1 MSRRFGRNQKRAMRA
16 KIAGL
21 EFMADL
27 RQQEVAKLSSDL
39 RDANTVVERTAQ
51 VLGDHFATLPA
62 QTREVKEMQSSFQVS
77 IFQPN
82 RSYSIQGAVMH
93 ALSAMEID
101 VYQASLHVD
110 DLRNMIHLRYAS
122 ESGQVG
128 YGLSQQAWL
137 RLREGELKEM
147 IQKQIAPE
155 MARLLA
161 RGRNKRQP
169 YL

>member
-21 EFMADL
+21 ESL
-27 RQQEVAKLSSDL
+27 NEQQSRKISDL
-39 RDANTVVERTAQ
+39 RDDINQADTIIERTAQ
-51 VLGDHFATLPA
+51 VLGDHFATLPV
-62 QTREVKEMQSSFQVS
+62 QTRVVKEMQRSFQVS

-110 DLRNMIHLRYAS
+110 ELRSMIHLRYAS

-128 YGLSQQAWL
+128 YGLSQQAWS
-137 RLREGELKEM
+137 RLRDGQIQEM
-147 IQKQIAPE
+147 LEKQIAPE

-169 YL
+169 Y

>member
-21 EFMADL
+21 ESL
-27 RQQEVAKLSSDL
+27 NEQQSKKISDL
-39 RDANTVVERTAQ
+39 QNDNRLANTVIERTAQ
-51 VLGDHFATLPA
+51 VLGDHFATLPV
-62 QTREVKEMQSSFQVS
+62 QTHEVKEMQNSFQVS

-110 DLRNMIHLRYAS
+110 ELRNMIHLRYAS

-137 RLREGELKEM
+137 RLREGQLQEM
-147 IQKQIAPE
+147 IEKQIAPE
-155 MARLLA
+155 MAKLLA
-161 RGRNKRQP
+161 RGRNKRQS
-169 YL
+169 Y

>member
-16 KIAGL
+16 KIAEL
-21 EFMADL
+21 EHQNDLKERKTEDL
-27 RQQEVAKLSSDL
+27 RNDL
-39 RDANTVVERTAQ
+39 RLANTVIERTAQ
-51 VLGDHFATLPA
+51 VLGDHFATLPV
-62 QTREVKEMQSSFQVS
+62 QTHEVKEMQNSFQVS

-110 DLRNMIHLRYAS
+110 ELRNMIHLRYAS

-137 RLREGELKEM
+137 RLREGHLQEM
-147 IQKQIAPE
+147 IEKQIAPE

-169 YL
+169 Y

>member
-16 KIAGL
+16 KIAELEHQNGL
-21 EFMADL
+21 KERKTEDL
-27 RQQEVAKLSSDL
+27 RNDL
-39 RDANTVVERTAQ
+39 RLANTVIERTAQ
-51 VLGDHFATLPA
+51 VLGDHFATLPV
-62 QTREVKEMQSSFQVS
+62 QTREVKEMQNSFQVS

-82 RSYSIQGAVMH
+82 RSYPIQGAVMH

-110 DLRNMIHLRYAS
+110 ELRNMIHLRYAS

-137 RLREGELKEM
+137 RLREGQLQEM
-147 IQKQIAPE
+147 IEKQIAPE

-169 YL
+169 Y

>member
-1 MSRRFGRNQKRAMRA
+1 MSKRFGRNQKRAMRA

-21 EFMADL
+21 EFMAGL
-27 RQQEVAKLSSDL
+27 RKQEVAELRDDL
-39 RDANTVVERTAQ
+39 RRANTVIERTAQ
-51 VLGDHFATLPA
+51 VLGDHFATLPV
-62 QTREVKEMQSSFQVS
+62 QTLEVKEMQNSFKVS

-82 RSYSIQGAVMH
+82 RSYSIQDSVMR

-110 DLRNMIHLRYAS
+110 ELRNIIHFRFVS

-128 YGLSQQAWL
+128 YGLSQQAWS
-137 RLREGELKEM
+137 RLREGQLQEM
-147 IQKQIAPE
+147 IEKQIAPE

-161 RGRNKRQP
+161 RGRNKRQS
-169 YL
+169 Y